1 MSIYRSNQI
10 KLPVDMP
17 TLHYLFTLNN
27 YTEDE
32 LNTITTTT
40 YRDCNYLCFAPEVG
54 EKGTPHLQGYIQVTK
69 QIQWKTIKN
78 TWPGFSRAHF
88 ETAFGS
94 SEDNVTYCKGPYD
107 KEVKGVRKVKPLNQD
122 FWEYGQ
128 CRDIGKRGKRTDL
141 DAVKRDIQ
149 EGKSYD
155 EICETHFEVAAKY
168 SRFIKE
174 RIQARDTIMVQSS
187 LLKDYEGSSLKPWQQ
202 ELVDVVEANAHPRKI
217 YWIWS
222 EEGNLGK
229 SYMATYLGVKH
240 KACVFMGG
248 AKTNL
253 AFIYAQNPTKLVVF
267 DLSRTQE
274 ANYMDHLYSLAE
286 DLKNGRLTST
296 KYESKTIYFPIPHV
310 IFLAN
315 FAPDLTKWSED
326 RYDIKHL

>member
-1 MSIYRSNQI
+1 
-10 KLPVDMP
+10 MP

-27 YTEDE
+27 YTPEE
-32 LNTITTTT
+32 VETITTSV
-40 YRDCNYLCFAPEVG
+40 YRDCNYICFSPEVG
-54 EKGTPHLQGYIQVTK
+54 EEGTPHLQGYIQVTK
-69 QIQWKTIKN
+69 QCKWTTIKN
-78 TWPGFSRAHF
+78 TWPGFNRAHF

-94 SEDNVTYCKGPYD
+94 SEENIIYCKGPYD
-107 KEVKGVRKVKPLNQD
+107 KIVKGKRKVKPLNEE

-128 CRDIGKRGKRTDL
+128 ARDIGKRGKRNDL
-141 DAVKRDIQ
+141 EAVKRDIE

-155 EICETHFEVAAKY
+155 EICDTHFDCAAKY

-174 RIQARDTIMVQSS
+174 RIQARDTTMVQNS

-202 ELVDVVEANAHPRKI
+202 ALVDVVETNPHPRKI
-217 YWIWS
+217 HWIWS
-222 EEGNLGK
+222 QQGNLGK

-248 AKTNL
+248 AKANL
-253 AFIYAQNPTKLVVF
+253 AFIYAQNPTKVVVF

-315 FAPDLTKWSED
+315 FSPDLTKWSGD
-326 RYDIKHL
+326 RYDVKCLCNKDGM